1 MGVPLNASLSDICT
15 EGVWNI
21 RPARSDR
28 QLCIQTFL
36 TSINL
41 SNDADST
48 EWIVAIGLSSR
59 LEQLLNMAHC
69 AQPDPLKGQTDIM
82 WLNGGPHLR
91 PLQSGGDQNS
101 LLWSGNKLTLYIHRQ
116 CFKPYTSIIT
126 TIDRTTRNWI
136 HSKLDI
142 NPGQSSQMIR
152 FWFSDDLR
160 STFLL
165 LCF

>member
-1 MGVPLNASLSDICT
+1 M
-15 EGVWNI
+15 
-21 RPARSDR
+21 R

-59 LEQLLNMAHC
+59 LEQLLNMA
-69 AQPDPLKGQTDIM
+69 QPDPLKGQTDIM

-91 PLQSGGDQNS
+91 PLQSGGGITLLSMPLQLELRRSKLSIVVWQLTNS
-101 LLWSGNKLTLYIHRQ
+101 LQHLDGKRNARILRQ

-126 TIDRTTRNWI
+126 TIDRTTCNCI
-136 HSKLDI
+136 HSKCDK

-152 FWFSDDLR
+152 FWFSLIA
-160 STFLL
+160 SPTISVQPSYS
-165 LCF
+165 